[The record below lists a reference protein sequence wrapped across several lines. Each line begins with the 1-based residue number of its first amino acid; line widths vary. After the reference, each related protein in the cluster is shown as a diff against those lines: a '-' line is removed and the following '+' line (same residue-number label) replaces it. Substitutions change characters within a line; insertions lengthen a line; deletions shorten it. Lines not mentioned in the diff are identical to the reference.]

1 MPTLIV
7 SKQRSRFLCLLVAV
21 SLLLG
26 LMGPAQV
33 VAAREMQAPDASPQ
47 ATTVTLD
54 GTPDSDTFTSQTVSL
69 SHTTGA
75 GSNRL
80 LLVGIS
86 FNCSLSSPLVT
97 INKVT
102 FTPSGESALEMTQ
115 AAWKDAGSSRVA
127 AIYYLPPAN
136 NPPASTSGTVA
147 VTFNG
152 GTSTACTTGIV
163 VGAANYAGVDQATPL
178 GTAAEQF
185 FNEYPIDKR
194 HCYNHGQRAGV

>member
-86 FNCSLSSPLVT
+86 F
-97 INKVT
+97 
-102 FTPSGESALEMTQ
+102 
-115 AAWKDAGSSRVA
+115 
-127 AIYYLPPAN
+127 
-136 NPPASTSGTVA
+136 
-147 VTFNG
+147 
-152 GTSTACTTGIV
+152 
-163 VGAANYAGVDQATPL
+163 
-178 GTAAEQF
+178 
-185 FNEYPIDKR
+185 
-194 HCYNHGQRAGV
+194 